1 MTLACLP
8 RIVRRF
14 LGAGSFLLIAAGV
27 VTYVGLGAEV
37 PVARIGDH
45 LVPASALR
53 AAVAR
58 SGLPLDQPDT
68 VRQAVRQLVDD
79 EALAAEARRQGLDQD
94 PEVVEQLQRWM
105 IRKLVA
111 REVDAV
117 VDRVHATEAELR
129 EHHARNTARYATP
142 AMARGQVATLLVR
155 TNRAAVLRS
164 ATEAVVSARTNR
176 FEDVVKRYSDFA
188 QERLGGGDTGWLVDG
203 VSSKKYPPEV
213 LRTLLAIPQAGTVA
227 EPVVTERA
235 IYVVQ
240 LVEKRP
246 GAVMSFEQV
255 RPQVERDLASERRQQ
270 AYDALRERAREAFA
284 ISVDEAVVQQV
295 IRENQSSSRP
305 PAGPFRGGDR

>member
-1 MTLACLP
+1 MTLAWMP
-8 RIVRRF
+8 RIVCRF
-14 LGAGSFLLIAAGV
+14 LGAGSFLLSAAGV
-27 VTYVGLGAEV
+27 VTFVGLGAEV

-45 LVPASALR
+45 PVPASALR

-58 SGLPLDQPDT
+58 SGLPLDQPET

-105 IRKLVA
+105 IQKLVA

-142 AMARGQVATLLVR
+142 SMARGQVATLLVR
-155 TNRAAVLRS
+155 TNRAAVLRF

-203 VSSKKYPPEV
+203 VSSKKYPRRCSGRS
-213 LRTLLAIPQAGTVA
+213 LR
-227 EPVVTERA
+227 
-235 IYVVQ
+235 
-240 LVEKRP
+240 
-246 GAVMSFEQV
+246 F
-255 RPQVERDLASERRQQ
+255 RR
-270 AYDALRERAREAFA
+270 RARW
-284 ISVDEAVVQQV
+284 
-295 IRENQSSSRP
+295 RSRW
-305 PAGPFRGGDR
+305 